1 MTEMTNN
8 TNKIVD
14 ALSATYEEYLDDQDA
29 FGVSGILVQE
39 NDDDDTPVTF
49 SIVDIKEEEETTQ
62 TTNSYLENLFGRGI
76 HNAKLEMERLK
87 MQELDRKD
95 YPRDHLDPP
104 MKENKI
110 GGLTVNTADF
120 DEIGDTAGQMV
131 LEIIDDMFEYHK
143 WNAEQTEQG
152 AAVREALAS
161 AAKIILINVPPS
173 ADRSTAIRKLRECRM
188 DANSAITHGGKY

>member
-1 MTEMTNN
+1 
-8 TNKIVD
+8 
-14 ALSATYEEYLDDQDA
+14 LDDQDA

-39 NDDDDTPVTF
+39 NDDDDLPVTF
-49 SIVDIKEEEETTQ
+49 SIVDIKEEQ
-62 TTNSYLENLFGRGI
+62 R
-76 HNAKLEMERLK
+76 
-87 MQELDRKD
+87 MQE
-95 YPRDHLDPP
+95 
-104 MKENKI
+104 KEI

-120 DEIGDTAGQMV
+120 DEISDTAGQMV

-161 AAKIILINVPPS
+161 AAKVILINVPPS